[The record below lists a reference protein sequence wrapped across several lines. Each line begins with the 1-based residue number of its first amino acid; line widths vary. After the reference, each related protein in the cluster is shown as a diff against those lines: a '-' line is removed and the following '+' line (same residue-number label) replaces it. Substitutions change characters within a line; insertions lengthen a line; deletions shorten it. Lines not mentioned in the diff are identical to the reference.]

1 MTFDSVDSI
10 SAVVVSG
17 EHRTLFAGTAITQ
30 RPGCVRTFALDGLGG
45 AGAAGASAT
54 ATGATGRPL
63 TGTGRSVSG
72 DATLGATAAV
82 GGEGEGGDGMGGAG
96 VAGEGKKML
105 LHSSNV
111 VALCLSCDENM
122 LFSVGDDGV
131 LCTYNVSGSGSGK
144 GGKGG
149 RQQKSRAQEST
160 SFLTSVGIPQATLAA
175 LGLGGSLG
183 MGGGS
188 DDVLVTRAL
197 LGSQDR
203 RVRELLAEAQELQIR
218 NERQLAE
225 HTATFRDTLEL
236 VRKQNTRKL
245 EISRAQFKKL
255 EDEELKM
262 RKSNERSID
271 SKLNAHSSEVGDLN
285 RSYKQKIEA
294 EQKRRTDL
302 VATHQT
308 LMKQWREEEALSIK
322 GSATLVEALHTK
334 YVLSLCSFRLSVC
347 SLCLHLAPALSL
359 VSSLTVTL
367 HGSILPCRSS
377 TLQI

>member
-1 MTFDSVDSI
+1 
-10 SAVVVSG
+10 
-17 EHRTLFAGTAITQ
+17 
-30 RPGCVRTFALDGLGG
+30 
-45 AGAAGASAT
+45 
-54 ATGATGRPL
+54 
-63 TGTGRSVSG
+63 
-72 DATLGATAAV
+72 
-82 GGEGEGGDGMGGAG
+82 
-96 VAGEGKKML
+96 ML

-225 HTATFRDTLEL
+225 HAATFRDTLEL

-322 GSATLVEALHTK
+322 GSATLVEALHAK
-334 YVLSLCSFRLSVC
+334 YVLSSRSFRLSVC